1 MLGNSQLTRGFVM
14 AIVVISFAV
23 GTATAAPAASSSAL
37 GLKADG
43 LRLQG
48 MADRYQ
54 WLQGLKADGLRLR
67 AAGRFYKN
75 RPAAS
80 YYTPE
85 ALKAQALRWQGIA
98 AMYKTTVAS
107 MPSDGFDWRDAGIGA
122 GVGVAAFLSLVS
134 LVVALRRGTEENPAV

>member
-1 MLGNSQLTRGFVM
+1 MFRNPHLTRLFGVVAVVM
-14 AIVVISFAV
+14 SFAV
-23 GTATAAPAASSSAL
+23 GTATAASTSGSTTL

-54 WLQGLKADGLRLR
+54 WLQGLKADELRLE
-67 AAGRFYKN
+67 AAARFYEN

-98 AMYKTTVAS
+98 GTYKPAVAS
-107 MPSDGFDWRDAGIGA
+107 THAGIG
-122 GVGVAAFLSLVS
+122 VGFIVVAFLSLLL
-134 LVVALRRGTEENPAV
+134 LVVADRRGRGEKLAV